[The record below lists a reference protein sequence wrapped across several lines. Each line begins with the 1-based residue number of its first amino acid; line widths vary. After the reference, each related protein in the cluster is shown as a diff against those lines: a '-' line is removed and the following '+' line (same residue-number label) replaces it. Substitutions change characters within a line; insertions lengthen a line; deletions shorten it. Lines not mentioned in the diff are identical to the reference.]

1 MLARKVLLSGAGLAL
16 GFLLVE
22 GLLRATRLDLLALGD
37 PFREHDS
44 PSIQALVPDAFLQW
58 RGRAHHRA
66 PWIAGGLNAR
76 GFRGPL
82 PKPRKRA
89 GVLRVAVLGDSCTF
103 GVVRRRRFMTARL
116 TPYPELL
123 QELRDGGSGGNRFEV
138 INYGVIG
145 YTSYHGLRLL
155 RSEVL
160 NDHPDLVVIRF
171 GWNDHVASP
180 LGRSYAS
187 PRREWIERLEASGY
201 RSRFLGLLLYRGI
214 PQAQIDSSRWV
225 LSASPTTWV
234 TPEDYAFHLSRMIEL
249 ARAHGARAI
258 LLDAPAAPLGPELLA
273 MKRILAETGY
283 ESFEALLDAHARY
296 EAITARV
303 AEEAGVPFVRT
314 APPPAGEATYFSG
327 FDLMHPDAGG
337 HARIAAILH
346 EAVLASLGPAQGE

>member
-1 MLARKVLLSGAGLAL
+1 MLARKLLISGVAFVLGG
-16 GFLLVE
+16 LLVE
-22 GLLRATRLDLLALGD
+22 GVLRATRLDLLALGD

-58 RGRAHHRA
+58 RGRAQHRP
-66 PWIAGGLNAR
+66 PWISGGLNVR

-82 PKPRKRA
+82 PEPTKRA
-89 GVLRVAVLGDSCTF
+89 GVTRIAVLGDSCTF
-103 GVVRRRRFMTARL
+103 GVVRRRRFMTARMP
-116 TPYPELL
+116 PYPELL
-123 QELRDGGSGGNRFEV
+123 QGRLDRVAGRRFEV

-160 NDHPDLVVIRF
+160 ADDPDLVVIRF

-180 LGRSYAS
+180 LGRSYAA
-187 PRREWIERLEASGY
+187 PRHAWAERLEAWGY
-201 RSRFLGLLLYRGI
+201 RSHFLGLVLYRGI
-214 PQAQIDSSRWV
+214 PQAGIDSDRWA
-225 LSASPTTWV
+225 LSASPTPWV
-234 TPEDYAFHLSRMIEL
+234 TPEDYAHHLARMIEL

-273 MKRILAETGY
+273 MRQILAETGY
-283 ESFEALLDAHARY
+283 ESFETLLDAHARY
-296 EAITARV
+296 AAITARV

-314 APPPAGEATYFSG
+314 SPDPASEAAYFSG

-337 HARIAAILH
+337 HARIAAIL
-346 EAVLASLGPAQGE
+346 ARAIRTLAAP

>member
-1 MLARKVLLSGAGLAL
+1 MLARKLLISGVAFLL
-16 GFLLVE
+16 GCLLVE

-44 PSIQALVPDAFLQW
+44 PSIQALVPDPFLQW
-58 RGRAHHRA
+58 RGRAHHRP
-66 PWIAGGLNAR
+66 PWISGGLNAR

-82 PKPRKRA
+82 PQPTKRA
-89 GVLRVAVLGDSCTF
+89 GFTRVAVLGDSCTF
-103 GVVRRRRFMTARL
+103 GVVRRRKFMTARMP
-116 TPYPELL
+116 PYSELL
-123 QELRDGGSGGNRFEV
+123 QESLDRAAGERFEV

-155 RSEVL
+155 RREVL
-160 NDHPDLVVIRF
+160 ADDPDLVVIRF

-187 PRREWIERLEASGY
+187 PRHAWIERLESWGY

-214 PQAQIDSSRWV
+214 PQAQLDSGRWV

-249 ARAHGARAI
+249 ARAHGAGVI
-258 LLDAPAAPLGPELLA
+258 LLDAPAAPLAPELLA
-273 MKRILAETGY
+273 MRRILAETGY
-283 ESFEALLDAHARY
+283 ESFETLLGAHARY
-296 EAITARV
+296 QAITARV
-303 AEEAGVPFVRT
+303 AEEADVPFVRT
-314 APPPAGEATYFSG
+314 APPPASEAAYFSG

-337 HARIAAILH
+337 HARIAALLHAAIL
-346 EAVLASLGPAQGE
+346 AAPGPQGRE